1 MDTNVFVSS
10 FFGGNPRKVIDLW
23 KSGEVT
29 LCLSKPIVDE
39 YIKVL
44 RRLGL
49 QNENELGELL
59 GLFAHGFHVIFTAET
74 PELHV
79 VEKDPDDNK
88 FIECAVALK
97 AEFVI
102 TGDKPLTAIQDYM
115 SIKIVSPKNFLS
127 SYRKCIKGVKGKPFP
142 YYSRTLAAQK
152 IELTSSPKGEGFSP
166 IPRVGQ

>member
-1 MDTNVFVSS
+1 MIRVVVDINVFISS

-39 YIKVL
+39 YIEVL
-44 RRLGL
+44 RRIE
-49 QNENELGELL
+49 QKNEKEIDELL
-59 GLFAHGFHVIFTAET
+59 GLFAHGFHVVFTART

-79 VEKDPDDNK
+79 VEKDPDDNV

-102 TGDKPLTAIQDYM
+102 TGDKALKAIQEYM
-115 SIKIVSPKNFLS
+115 NIKIVSPKEFLNNF
-127 SYRKCIKGVKGKPFP
+127 R
-142 YYSRTLAAQK
+142 
-152 IELTSSPKGEGFSP
+152 ELM
-166 IPRVGQ
+166 R